1 MVKFKKLLTSG
12 NVFIT
17 SDCHFSHKN
26 ICRGVTGWRTTDGK
40 IPISSTRDFPT
51 LDLMNDTIVNNINS
65 KVGQDDTLIMLGDIA
80 FGGFENITIFLDRLI
95 CKNIHLVLGNHD
107 HHISNNR
114 GGIQDMFLSV
124 QNYLEANING
134 ENFVM
139 THYPFESWNGL
150 NKGVIH
156 LHGHVH
162 LPASR
167 KWGNGKRLDVGVD
180 GNNLFPYS
188 LTEIVHMMDRREVKS
203 EIDLDH
209 HLDDLVGIVG

>member
-1 MVKFKKLLTSG
+1 MKFDKILTTG
-12 NVFIT
+12 TVWIT
-17 SDCHFSHKN
+17 SDLHFGHKN
-26 ICRGVTGWRTTDGK
+26 LCRGVTGWRTTDGK
-40 IPISSTRDFPT
+40 VPVSSTRDFPT
-51 LDLMNDTIVNNINS
+51 LDLMNDMIVNNINS

-134 ENFVM
+134 ENFVLS
-139 THYPFESWNGL
+139 HYPFASWNGL

-162 LPASR
+162 LSSKD
-167 KWGNGKRLDVGVD
+167 KWGNGKRLDVGMD
-180 GNNLFPYS
+180 GNDMRPYKLS
-188 LTEIVHMMDRREVKS
+188 EIVHMMDRRKIGS
-203 EIDLDH
+203 DLNNDH
-209 HLDDLVGIVG
+209 HLDDLVGVVG